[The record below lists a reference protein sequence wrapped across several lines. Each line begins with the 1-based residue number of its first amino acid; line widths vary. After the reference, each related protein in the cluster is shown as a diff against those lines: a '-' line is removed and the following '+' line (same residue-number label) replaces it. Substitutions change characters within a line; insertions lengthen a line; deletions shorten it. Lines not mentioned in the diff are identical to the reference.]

1 MEMANG
7 NGKWKIENSGKGIC
21 GGIGRLCVSCELQG
35 IPLRSFIPKIGI
47 VGNKLS
53 HCVSRLILK

>member
-1 MEMANG
+1 MENGKWKWKMEMANG

-35 IPLRSFIPKIGI
+35 IPLREFYSQNRYCGK
-47 VGNKLS
+47 
-53 HCVSRLILK
+53 

>member
-35 IPLRSFIPKIGI
+35 IPLREFYSQNRYCGK
-47 VGNKLS
+47 
-53 HCVSRLILK
+53 